1 MTQEAILNQLGYIPN
16 EALGEQLSRIEDNTK
31 GYEKIVKHIMD
42 LHEALKTDKSYVAM
56 SNSVDYFKIKIDTIN
71 EVAAAEA
78 LEKIKHFADK
88 YKVQLQKVEGKETFY
103 VVGFAA

>member
-16 EALGEQLSRIEDNTK
+16 EALGEQLSRIETNTK

-56 SNSVDYFKIKIDTIN
+56 SNSNDYFKIKIDTISD
-71 EVAAAEA
+71 VGSADA
-78 LEKIKHFADK
+78 LEKINHFADK
-88 YKVQLQKVEGKETFY
+88 YKVQLQKVEGKPTFY
-103 VVGFAA
+103 VLGFAS

>member
-16 EALGEQLSRIEDNTK
+16 EALGEQLSRIEANTK

-56 SNSVDYFKIKIDTIN
+56 SNSNDYFKIKIDTVSDIGS
-71 EVAAAEA
+71 ADA
-78 LEKIKHFADK
+78 LEKINHFADK
-88 YKVQLQKVEGKETFY
+88 YKVQLQKVEGKPTFY
-103 VVGFAA
+103 VLGFAS

>member
-16 EALGEQLSRIEDNTK
+16 EALGEQLSRIEVNTK

-56 SNSVDYFKIKIDTIN
+56 SNSNDYFKIKIDTISDIGS
-71 EVAAAEA
+71 ADA
-78 LEKIKHFADK
+78 LEKINHFADK
-88 YKVQLQKVEGKETFY
+88 YKVQLQKVEGKPTFY
-103 VVGFAA
+103 VLGFAS

>member
-16 EALGEQLSRIEDNTK
+16 EALGEQLSRIEANTK

-56 SNSVDYFKIKIDTIN
+56 SNSVDHFKIKIDTIN
-71 EVAAAEA
+71 EVAATEA
-78 LEKIKHFADK
+78 LEKINHFADK
-88 YKVQLQKVEGKETFY
+88 YKVQLQKVDGKETFY

>member
-1 MTQEAILNQLGYIPN
+1 MQN
-16 EALGEQLSRIEDNTK
+16 EN
-31 GYEKIVKHIMD
+31 HIMD

-56 SNSVDYFKIKIDTIN
+56 SNSVDYFKIKIDTNN

-78 LEKIKHFADK
+78 LEKINHFADK